1 MLANQA
7 IQVRRYPSR
16 VVPFLEAISS
26 FNRAD
31 SSLLDANMDERRFT
45 YNKDVLWVLDYLSR
59 HGKILKLK
67 LGFCGRRSVR
77 MSPRDGDFLKALK
90 GVKKDKL
97 TIGDPKRELPTPYTV
112 RLSQSLLSLSTWTFF
127 VPKSL
132 VQSMLSPN
140 LTTGYV
146 P

>member
-16 VVPFLEAISS
+16 VVPFLEAISP
-26 FNRAD
+26 FNRAMREAFRTKRTD

-59 HGKILKLK
+59 HGKILQLK

-90 GVKKDKL
+90 GVKTDKL
-97 TIGDPKRELPTPYTV
+97 TIGDPMRELPTLYTV
-112 RLSQSLLSLSTWTFF
+112 RLSQSLLSLST
-127 VPKSL
+127 
-132 VQSMLSPN
+132 
-140 LTTGYV
+140 
-146 P
+146 